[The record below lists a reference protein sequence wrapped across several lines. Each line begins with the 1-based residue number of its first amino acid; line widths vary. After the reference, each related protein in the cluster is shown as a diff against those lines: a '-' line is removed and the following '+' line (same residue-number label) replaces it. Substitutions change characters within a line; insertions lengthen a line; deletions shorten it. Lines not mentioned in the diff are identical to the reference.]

1 MKESVKA
8 VASTLIPRTNGLL
21 KPVLAHLGC
30 AVLTL
35 LMSRTAIF
43 SSFLPLGLSAVA
55 GVSPPYTVSAVIG
68 ALIGYFIPAT
78 GTGVFKYITAV
89 FAIASI
95 KWLLFGA
102 IRLRNTAPAFAAVA
116 LASSLATGFAM
127 LMGDPSPG
135 AAVLVFAESLLAA
148 CGAYFINRAVNLRER
163 VTAGMTGQETA
174 TLVIAASLV
183 LTALLPLG
191 IRDVS
196 FGRAVLVLVVLSA
209 GKYGGAQIGAV
220 AGTAAAFAVTLPGG
234 QLAAAALP
242 LAVGGLLCG
251 VFAPTGKLASAA
263 SMLLTFGVWTLLHA
277 DGAAS
282 LSPLIEAAVAAV
294 VFLLLPQRAGNF
306 FAEIFA
312 PASRLPKSDGLR
324 QALVMRLEFAA
335 DTMRQ
340 VSQTVERVSER
351 LAQNRA
357 PGFEEIV
364 RGVELDA
371 CSGCSLRVN
380 CWETARGETLDAVV
394 DISKALCANADLQH
408 SVDEK
413 FAGKCL
419 RLPKVCDAV
428 ARYYRDYTARQAA
441 EHRLDEVRAVVT
453 DQFEGISDMLS
464 DLSHEFERAHS
475 YDTEQAGEL
484 AAALKKIGILASEC
498 SCCTDTYGRM
508 RVELRIKDSGKLT
521 LNRRDILRMVEQVCD
536 CEFDPPGVVEGEGEF
551 LVTLSERAVYALDFG
566 VCQYA
571 AQQGRLCGDAY
582 EFFNDGRG
590 RAYLIISDGM
600 GSGGRAAVDG
610 AMASGLIA
618 QLIQAGF
625 GFDCALRI
633 VNSAML
639 FKSTDESFAT
649 LDIACVDL
657 FTGKCEL
664 YKAGAAP
671 TLIRRGKKTARASC
685 NSLPAGILQEVGFD
699 HAAVTVGCEDML
711 VMISDGAATDG
722 TDWICAEL
730 EAWQG
735 GNAEKLAA
743 HLADGA
749 RRRQGEQHRDDITV
763 LTAVLHKAG

>member
-1 MKESVKA
+1 MRPALTHLASA
-8 VASTLIPRTNGLL
+8 VVTFF
-21 KPVLAHLGC
+21 
-30 AVLTL
+30 
-35 LMSRTAIF
+35 MSRTAIF
-43 SSFLPLGLSAVA
+43 GNFLPLGLSAVA
-55 GVSPPYTVSAVIG
+55 GVPPLYTVSSAVG
-68 ALIGYFIPAT
+68 ALVGYFLPAT

-102 IRLRNTAPAFAAVA
+102 VRLRNTPPAFAAVA

-135 AAVLVFAESLLAA
+135 AAVMVFAESTLAA
-148 CGAYFINRAVNLRER
+148 GGAYFINRAAGLGEKL
-163 VTAGMTGQETA
+163 TTGMTGQETA

-183 LTALLPLG
+183 LTALIPIGVKDL
-191 IRDVS
+191 S
-196 FGRAVLVLVVLSA
+196 FGRAILILVVLAA
-209 GKYGGAQIGAV
+209 GRFGGAQIGAV

-234 QLAAAALP
+234 QIAVSALP
-242 LAVGGLLCG
+242 LAVGGLLAG
-251 VFAPTGKLASAA
+251 VFAPTGKVASAVA
-263 SMLLTFGVWTLLHA
+263 MILTFSLWTFLPR
-277 DGAAS
+277 DGD
-282 LSPLIEAAVAAV
+282 LTLVPLIESVAASA
-294 VFLLLPQRAGNF
+294 VFLLLPQKAGNL

-312 PASRLPKSDGLR
+312 PAAGLPRSDGLR

-340 VSQTVERVSER
+340 VSDTVERVSER
-351 LAQNRA
+351 LAESHA
-357 PGFEEIV
+357 PSFDDVV

-371 CSGCSLRVN
+371 CNGCSLRVN
-380 CWETARGETLDAVV
+380 CWETARGETLGAVV
-394 DISKALCANADLQH
+394 DISKALASGADAQC
-408 SVDEK
+408 SVSDK
-413 FAGKCL
+413 FASKCL
-419 RLPKVCDAV
+419 RLPGVCAAV
-428 ARYYRDYTARQAA
+428 DRYYRDYTARQAA

-453 DQFEGISDMLS
+453 DQFEGISDMLA
-464 DLSHEFERAHS
+464 DLATEFERAHS
-475 YDTEQAGEL
+475 YDTEKAGEIVGM
-484 AAALKKIGILASEC
+484 LKKRGILASEC
-498 SCCTDTYGRM
+498 SCCTDTFGRM
-508 RVELRIKDSGKLT
+508 LVEIRIKDTGKLT
-521 LNRRDILRMVEQVCD
+521 VNRRDILTIVERVCD
-536 CEFDPPGVVEGEGEF
+536 REFDPPSVVEGSKEF

-566 VCQYA
+566 VCQYSA
-571 AQQGRLCGDAY
+571 ELGKLCGDAY
-582 EFFNDGRG
+582 EIFHDGKG
-590 RAYLIISDGM
+590 RAFLIISDGM
-600 GSGGRAAVDG
+600 GRGGRAAVDG

-618 QLIQAGF
+618 QLIKAGF

-671 TLIRRGKKTARASC
+671 TLIRRGTKTARASC

-711 VMISDGAATDG
+711 VMISDGAASDG
-722 TDWICAEL
+722 TDWICAEM
-730 EAWQG
+730 ESWQG

-749 RRRQGEQHRDDITV
+749 RRRQGDAHKDDITV
-763 LTAVLHKAG
+763 LTAILHKAG